1 MTLEETVAAAEAV
14 VAAKLKQATQR
25 GNAIGS

>member
-1 MTLEETVAAAEAV
+1 MTLEETVKAAEAV
-14 VAAKLKQATQR
+14 VAAKLEHATQR